1 MIQKNDLLANAII
14 EMQKAYIE
22 ELEEK
27 IKIFK
32 KALIDTELNNKCR
45 PRKVKVKHIG
55 RTKNVRKNNYR

>member
-27 IKIFK
+27 VDDLE
-32 KALIDTELNNKCR
+32 KALEIALENEFR
-45 PRKVKVKHIG
+45 PRKVKVKVCG
-55 RTKNVRKNNYR
+55 RKKNVHNKNNG